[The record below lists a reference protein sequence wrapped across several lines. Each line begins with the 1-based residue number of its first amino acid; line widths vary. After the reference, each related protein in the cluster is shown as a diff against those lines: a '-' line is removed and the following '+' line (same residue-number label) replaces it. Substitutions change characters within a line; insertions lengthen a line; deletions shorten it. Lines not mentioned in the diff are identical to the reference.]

1 MKKVLLL
8 EIGTEEL
15 PISIFPD
22 ILSRMS
28 ELMAAEL
35 AKADLAYETID
46 AFATPRRLVVMV
58 KGLAERQPDKVNEV
72 IGPPYKVAFDQDG
85 QPTKAAL
92 GFAQKQGVDVKDLI
106 AVETPKGKYVGV
118 RVTQKG
124 RPAKEVLTELLP
136 RYILSLSFPKSMRWY
151 KFKLRFVRPIHWL
164 LALLDEE
171 VVPFSLEEIKSGNVS
186 YGHRFVSQE
195 PIEVS
200 SPATYLSTLKDHY
213 VIVDHNER
221 QEKIMTLVK
230 EEANEINGEPIIDKD
245 LLNWVVFLVEYPL
258 AIRGKFASEFLSLP
272 EPVLITVMKQHQK
285 YFAVRDEDGKL
296 LPAFVAII
304 NTPVKDK
311 NLVRVGLERVLS
323 ARLADARFFYE
334 TDLKQP
340 LSERIEALKGVIFQ
354 ADLGTV
360 WEKVERIKAVCAKLA
375 ERVSFNDKEKLI
387 RAAQL
392 CKADLTTEMVGE
404 FPELQGIM
412 GGIYAEKQGEDS
424 AVAKAIAEHYLPTE
438 AGGALPETE
447 MGALLSLADKID
459 TIVGCFGVGL
469 IPTGTADPFGL
480 RRQAIGIL
488 RILKEKS
495 LPLSLFELVE
505 LALNAYGE
513 RFKEQK
519 EEIKTK
525 VVSFF
530 KNRLA
535 HLLMEIGY
543 SHAITSA
550 ILSEDV
556 FDGYIPETFAKAEAL
571 KEFSLLDEFEPLVI
585 AYKRVNRIIE
595 KPVLQ
600 PPNPDLFE
608 ADEERTLYAK
618 FLEARD
624 EINSLLQKKAYLEA
638 LHCLLHLKPYI
649 DQFFDHVMVMVDDA
663 DLRQNRL
670 ALLTQIRQ
678 LFLELADLS
687 KIPI

>member
-35 AKADLAYETID
+35 AKVDLAYKTID

-136 RYILSLSFPKSMRWY
+136 RYILSLPFPKSMRWY

-375 ERVSFNDKEKLI
+375 ERVSFNDKENLI

-412 GGIYAEKQGEDS
+412 GGIYAEKQGEDP

-495 LPLSLFELVE
+495 LPLSLFELIE

-535 HLLMEIGY
+535 HLLMEAGY

-556 FDGYIPETFAKAEAL
+556 FNGYIPETFAKAEAL